1 MYNLEFKKF
10 QFLTFISISQKY
22 KKSFDLNAI
31 YTEIKR
37 WVRNTKGIISL
48 EKLKT
53 NVKED

>member
-1 MYNLEFKKF
+1 MYNLESKKF
-10 QFLTFISISQKY
+10 QFITFISISQKY

-37 WVRNTKGIISL
+37 WVRNTKRIISL

>member
-10 QFLTFISISQKY
+10 QFITFTSISQKY

-37 WVRNTKGIISL
+37 WVRNTKRIISL

>member
-10 QFLTFISISQKY
+10 QFITFISISQKY